1 LEGDAEEVDNVATS
15 AMATEDVDDVATSAP
30 ATEEDGQD

>member
-1 LEGDAEEVDNVATS
+1 MEGDAEEIDNVATS
-15 AMATEDVDDVATSAP
+15 TTATEDVDDVATSAP